1 MIRMKA
7 EAVVISKPGVQDH
20 INGANVNM
28 NGKVILADVMDKGYK
43 GAGRLNGEVVLC
55 VAEGDREK
63 KIAETAMN
71 ILTKHIPA
79 IKTSGD
85 SFQIEAESFFNH
97 ASREISITDGEY
109 STLSATLVYNFGD
122 CVYIANCGKNAVYTY
137 DEMYLTR
144 IDFGAEEAASDV
156 DNVMP
161 ALAFDRID
169 SITPNTKII
178 VMSNELY
185 EYTTDEQILSI
196 LRGAESVKQAY
207 QNLIDQATTN
217 GANKSVTVLMENL
230 VPVDVPVTG
239 TAAAAAEEAADEPEA
254 APEQEEAEPEL
265 DNTKPSKAPLVVL
278 ILLLLLVALIAGL
291 YFGNQ
296 YYGFIDKLFGAKE
309 STTETTTEVTE
320 SQTEPTASLITISEL
335 PSTSAS
341 ATSAPTTTETTTDRS
356 TSATTTTRRSISSTT
371 ERETTRARTTSETTN
386 APTTEEPV
394 NNTESTEPTA
404 DTSTPTSETAAPT
417 SDTSSEPSSEQTP
430 PSSDTPAPSTEQNI
444 IQPVDDPNNE
454 LEDDDR

>member
-7 EAVVISKPGVQDH
+7 EAVVISKPGVQNH
-20 INGANVNM
+20 VNGANVNM

-63 KIAETAMN
+63 KVAETAMN

-79 IKTSGD
+79 IKTGGD

-97 ASREISITDGEY
+97 AARETSLSDGEY
-109 STLSATLVYNFGD
+109 STLSATLVFNYGD

-144 IDFGAEEAASDV
+144 IDFGTEEASSDV
-156 DNVMP
+156 ENVMP

-196 LRGAESVKQAY
+196 LRGAESVKQAC
-207 QNLIDQATTN
+207 QNLIDQATEN
-217 GANKSVTVLMENL
+217 GAQKSITVLMENL
-230 VPVDVPVTG
+230 VPVDVPLAGAPIGVP
-239 TAAAAAEEAADEPEA
+239 AEDAVPEQDAEAEAEETEP
-254 APEQEEAEPEL
+254 
-265 DNTKPSKAPLVVL
+265 DVSRPSKAPLVVL

-296 YYGFIDKLFGAKE
+296 YYHFIEKLFGGN
-309 STTETTTEVTE
+309 TEPSQTTTEITE
-320 SQTEPTASLITISEL
+320 SQTEPVASLITISEL

-341 ATSAPTTTETTTDRS
+341 DTTVTTTERDSEREGDN
-356 TSATTTTRRSISSTT
+356 TTTRRTISSTT
-371 ERETTRARTTSETTN
+371 ERDTTRNRTTDPTT
-386 APTTEEPV
+386 APTTEEPSGGS
-394 NNTESTEPTA
+394 ESTEP
-404 DTSTPTSETAAPT
+404 SSEPTDP
-417 SDTSSEPSSEQTP
+417 SSEPSSEPTD
-430 PSSDTPAPSTEQNI
+430 PSSEPSSEPSNVTPSSTDSGREEPEPSVSVSTDE
-444 IQPVDDPNNE
+444 PGNE
-454 LEDDDR
+454 LEDD